1 MNDLVF
7 LDTETTGLDFDT
19 SQVVELAYCI
29 GWGEIKTLVPP
40 HSLQGADPTALKINK
55 YYERGL
61 DDRSR
66 WATDIELT
74 QAKAEMTNRT
84 IVAANPR
91 FDSRMLERTFGFRG
105 NNEPWKFRLFDL
117 QSFAAGILELRE
129 PISMAK
135 LHELLAFDGPDIPRP
150 DHTAAGDVAT
160 MRYIFGLLR
169 AQQTELRDIA
179 AEYTLTQGQ
188 FKRNVE

>member
-19 SQVVELAYCI
+19 SQVVELAYAV

-40 HSLQGADPTALKINK
+40 HTLQGADPVALRINK

-66 WATDIELT
+66 WASEIELMM
-74 QAKAEMTNRT
+74 AKAVMTNRT

-117 QSFAAGILELRE
+117 QSFAAGILELQE

-135 LHELLAFDGPDIPRP
+135 LYELVVFEDPDTPRP

-160 MRYIFGLLR
+160 MRYVFAHLR
-169 AQQTELRDIA
+169 EQQAELRDIA
-179 AEYTLTQGQ
+179 AEYAMSQGQ
-188 FKRNVE
+188 FKRAVD